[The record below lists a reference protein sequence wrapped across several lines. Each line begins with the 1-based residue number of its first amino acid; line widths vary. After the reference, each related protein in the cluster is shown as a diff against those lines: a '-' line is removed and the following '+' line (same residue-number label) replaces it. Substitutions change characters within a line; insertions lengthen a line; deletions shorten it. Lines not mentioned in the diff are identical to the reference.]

1 MGATLTNRVR
11 GLHSMAGKA
20 IIVSEFGPS
29 SVLELKA
36 IDPPSPGA
44 DEVVVNLKAAGV
56 NPVDTYIRSG
66 SYGRLPTLP
75 YTPGGDGAGVIV
87 SVGKDVAKFK
97 AGDRVWKSSLL
108 NGTYSQFMVLKESG
122 VQPLPD
128 NVSFAQ
134 GCAIN
139 VAYGTAYRAIVQR
152 ARAKPSDRVLIHGGS
167 GGVGLA
173 CIQICKYLGITVH
186 ATAGSE
192 AGLQLCLASGA
203 EEAFNHREKGY
214 IERMREKSDGGYDVI
229 IEMLANVNLD
239 NDLTMLRRNG
249 RVAVVGNRGTV
260 TIDPRKT
267 MAVDGAIL
275 GVAFGLCSSVFSLL
289 PFPLRPT
296 SLTRLQGG
304 GAGRDQSLYSRRA
317 SLRGLPA
324 CARQGVC
331 ARRRLCCP

>member
-1 MGATLTNRVR
+1 
-11 GLHSMAGKA
+11 MAGKA

-152 ARAKPSDRVLIHGGS
+152 AR
-167 GGVGLA
+167 
-173 CIQICKYLGITVH
+173 H
-186 ATAGSE
+186 A
-192 AGLQLCLASGA
+192 
-203 EEAFNHREKGY
+203 
-214 IERMREKSDGGYDVI
+214 
-229 IEMLANVNLD
+229 LD
-239 NDLTMLRRNG
+239 LSPNE
-249 RVAVVGNRGTV
+249 
-260 TIDPRKT
+260 
-267 MAVDGAIL
+267 
-275 GVAFGLCSSVFSLL
+275 
-289 PFPLRPT
+289 
-296 SLTRLQGG
+296 
-304 GAGRDQSLYSRRA
+304 
-317 SLRGLPA
+317 
-324 CARQGVC
+324 
-331 ARRRLCCP
+331 